1 MEPQKTQNC
10 QSNSEVKE
18 QSRKHNIPDFRQ
30 YYKDT
35 VIKTAWH
42 WHTRARAHTHTHTH
56 TDIWI
61 NGTEQRAQKQTH
73 TPTVNYSLTKE
84 ARIYNVEK
92 RVSSASGVG
101 KVGQPQVNQ

>member
-1 MEPQKTQNC
+1 M
-10 QSNSEVKE
+10 
-18 QSRKHNIPDFRQ
+18 
-30 YYKDT
+30 
-35 VIKTAWH
+35 AL
-42 WHTRARAHTHTHTH
+42 AHAHVHALTHTHTH

-101 KVGQPQVNQ
+101 ESWTTSSKSVKI